1 MISTGLN
8 LNHTN
13 QGVIKVKEDNKNKT
27 ATRTKV
33 KKRPLP
39 VGLDDAQHTYLEE
52 TGQGKAEYMRNLLVI
67 DMAKAAK

>member
-1 MISTGLN
+1 M
-8 LNHTN
+8 
-13 QGVIKVKEDNKNKT
+13 KDDNKPAKT
-27 ATRTKV
+27 KT

-39 VGLDDAQHTYLEE
+39 VGLTDAQHVYLEE

>member
-13 QGVIKVKEDNKNKT
+13 QGVIKVKDDNKPAKT
-27 ATRTKV
+27 KT

-39 VGLDDAQHTYLEE
+39 VGLTDAQHVYLEE